1 MRTGNTCPKK
11 KIKTDHGKL
20 KPIVTKL
27 LLKVKKVQKQHVH
40 MHDIK
45 LSIVEGEG

>member
-1 MRTGNTCPKK
+1 MENKSP
-11 KIKTDHGKL
+11 L
-20 KPIVTKL
+20 WQSS

-45 LSIVEGEG
+45 LSIVEEEG